1 MSDLTPLCNS
11 RPTTMFSAFSR
22 TIGSLLVAGSVIG
35 CALTDTRSP
44 EASARA
50 ALPDGTEI
58 AGKWTAPE
66 WDSGAVDDGWI
77 ASFRDEELE
86 TLVDEA
92 VANNLNLQVA
102 AARVERAEGIVE
114 LAEAGLK
121 PVVGAGA
128 EVSRIAGPEPLA
140 GIVPVEGSRHSGGL
154 NISWEADVWGRI
166 RAGISAAELSL
177 DAARADYEGA
187 RLSIAGATAKAW
199 FLAQE
204 LHLQVRLTQQVVQVL
219 TELTALVRRN
229 FEVGSVSREDVFLV
243 EADLAAAQAAVRQT
257 RAAQTQVV
265 RALELLLGR
274 YPAASLE
281 ASRGLVAVPPPVPAG
296 MPSELLERRPDL
308 IAAERRVAAAFRLEE
323 QARLARLPR
332 FAFSGG
338 VGGASALTGVVA
350 NFASGVIVPIYAP
363 ALKTQIAI
371 ASADQKATL
380 AAYGQAV
387 LRSLEE
393 VETALFNDHIFGERE
408 QFLAAQ
414 AASNRKALAIHRKKL
429 EVGQISALPLLQVQ
443 ARLIGSEVLLLR
455 VRNERLAQRVDLHLA
470 LGGSF

>member
-1 MSDLTPLCNS
+1 
-11 RPTTMFSAFSR
+11 
-22 TIGSLLVAGSVIG
+22 
-35 CALTDTRSP
+35 
-44 EASARA
+44 
-50 ALPDGTEI
+50 
-58 AGKWTAPE
+58 
-66 WDSGAVDDGWI
+66 VDDGWI
-77 ASFRDEELE
+77 ARFGDAELDA
-86 TLVDEA
+86 LVDEA
-92 VANNLNLQVA
+92 IANNLNLQVA

-114 LAEAGLK
+114 LAETGLK

-140 GIVPVEGSRHSGGL
+140 GIPVEGTRHSGGL
-154 NISWEADVWGRI
+154 NIAWEADVWGRI

-177 DAARADYEGA
+177 EAARADYEGA

-199 FLAQE
+199 FLALE
-204 LHLQVRLTQQVVQVL
+204 LQLQVGLAEQVVQVL

-229 FEVGSVSREDVFLV
+229 FEVGAVSREDVFLV
-243 EADLAAAQAAVRQT
+243 EADLAGAEDAVRRA

-281 ASRGLVAVPPPVPAG
+281 ASRDLVAVPPPVPAG

-308 IAAERRVAAAFRLEE
+308 IAGERRVAAAFRLEE

-332 FAFSGG
+332 FTFSGG

-363 ALKTQIAI
+363 ALKAQIAI
-371 ASADQKATL
+371 ASSDQKAAL

-414 AASNRKALAIHRKKL
+414 VESNRKALAIHRKKL
-429 EVGQISALPLLQVQ
+429 EVGQISALPVLQVQ
-443 ARLIGSEVLLLR
+443 ARFVGSQVLLTR

>member
-1 MSDLTPLCNS
+1 MGAFLRRLTYPRSLVKLFLGPLLMAS
-11 RPTTMFSAFSR
+11 QV
-22 TIGSLLVAGSVIG
+22 LG
-35 CALTDTRSP
+35 CALKDTP
-44 EASARA
+44 GADETARA
-50 ALPDGTEI
+50 ALPDGTQTPVE
-58 AGKWTAPE
+58 WTTPA
-66 WDSGAVDDGWI
+66 WDTGAVDDGWI
-77 ASFRDEELE
+77 ARFGDAQLDA
-86 TLVDEA
+86 LVDEA
-92 VANNLNLQVA
+92 IANNLNLQVA
-102 AARVERAEGIVE
+102 AARVERAEAIVE
-114 LAEAGLK
+114 LAETGLK

-128 EVSRIAGPEPLA
+128 GVSRIAGPEPLA
-140 GIVPVEGSRHSGGL
+140 GIVPVEGTRHSGGL
-154 NISWEADVWGRI
+154 NIAWEADVWGRI
-166 RAGISAAELSL
+166 RAGISAAEASL
-177 DAARADYEGA
+177 EAARADYEGA

-204 LHLQVRLTQQVVQVL
+204 LHLQVKLTEQVVQVL

-229 FEVGSVSREDVFLV
+229 FEVGTVSREDVFLV
-243 EADLAAAQAAVRQT
+243 EADLAAAQATVRQA
-257 RAAQTQVV
+257 RSVQTQVV

-332 FAFSGG
+332 FVFSGG

-363 ALKTQIAI
+363 ALKALIAI
-371 ASADQKATL
+371 ASADQKAAL

-393 VETALFNDHIFGERE
+393 VETGLFNDHIFGERE

-414 AASNRKALAIHRKKL
+414 VESNRKALAIHRKKL
-429 EVGQISALPLLQVQ
+429 EVGQISALPVLQVQ
-443 ARLIGSEVLLLR
+443 ARLVGSEMLLTR
-455 VRNERLAQRVDLHLA
+455 VRNERLAQRTDLHLA